1 MLVTLKEILAD
12 AEEKKCA
19 VGSFNSPNLATLLG
33 VLKAA
38 GELKTPII
46 IQHAQAHEPAM
57 PLDVIGPIMLYEAAK
72 ASIPVCVHLDHGV
85 DFPYLEKA
93 LELGFTSIMY
103 DGSSLSFEQNILNTR
118 KAVAMAAQK
127 NASVEAEFGVM
138 TGGEGSV
145 HAEEGGSEDLYTDPD
160 LAKKFV
166 DETGIDALACSFGT
180 VHGIYLR
187 EPKLDFD
194 RVLNIRNKIGLPI
207 VMHGGSGVSHDDYRK
222 VISRGVRKINY
233 YSYMARAGVDAV
245 RSHLAESKGSV
256 LFETVESWAMQAM
269 YEDAKKTIKVFSESQ
284 PVVL

>member
-93 LELGFTSIMY
+93 LELGFTSIM
-103 DGSSLSFEQNILNTR
+103 L
-118 KAVAMAAQK
+118 
-127 NASVEAEFGVM
+127 
-138 TGGEGSV
+138 
-145 HAEEGGSEDLYTDPD
+145 
-160 LAKKFV
+160 
-166 DETGIDALACSFGT
+166 
-180 VHGIYLR
+180 
-187 EPKLDFD
+187 
-194 RVLNIRNKIGLPI
+194 
-207 VMHGGSGVSHDDYRK
+207 
-222 VISRGVRKINY
+222 
-233 YSYMARAGVDAV
+233 
-245 RSHLAESKGSV
+245 
-256 LFETVESWAMQAM
+256 
-269 YEDAKKTIKVFSESQ
+269 
-284 PVVL
+284 